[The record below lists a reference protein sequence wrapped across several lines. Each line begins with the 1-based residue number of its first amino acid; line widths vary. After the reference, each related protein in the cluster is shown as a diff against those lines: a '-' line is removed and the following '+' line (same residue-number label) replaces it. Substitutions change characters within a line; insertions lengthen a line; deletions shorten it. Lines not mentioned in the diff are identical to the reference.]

1 MTNNITVKRN
11 IQSMIDNDKKKFF
24 IKVPTNIIEDIN
36 LGEER
41 VAVYCYLYS
50 NVGINNRLLLSLP
63 DLFDFLNYKWDS
75 NVYRKNIWNKN
86 PIKLILD
93 KFRDIG
99 FIEYL
104 TDNNE
109 LICSSTRFTEIRF
122 YKDHITECNEDYFQ
136 TNQFAKIYFDE
147 LESIMSKENCEYT
160 ESVNAKTGEPIMVSH
175 TVINLSELLLVF
187 SWLRIKIHINNEKDS
202 FGEKRAEALSCYL
215 KDIANAVEIDKD
227 DISTIIALL
236 VKLGLIYC
244 NYGDYTIM
252 NFDGIKRPKQVE
264 HIITYTY
271 KRVEGETIYSG
282 KNYYLSQVEKK
293 KSELRKIKSKKS
305 KS

>member
-1 MTNNITVKRN
+1 MANIINMKN
-11 IQSMIDNDKKKFF
+11 KIQILIDNNKKKYF
-24 IKVPTNIIEDIN
+24 IKVPTSIIEDTSMS
-36 LGEER
+36 GER

-63 DLFDFLNYKWDS
+63 DLFDFLNIKWDN
-75 NVYRKNIWNKN
+75 NVYKKNRWNKN

-99 FIEYL
+99 LIEYQ
-104 TDNNE
+104 TDDNE
-109 LICSSTRFTEIRF
+109 LICSSTKFTEIRF
-122 YKDHITECNEDYFQ
+122 YKDYTECNDDYFE
-136 TNQFAKIYFDE
+136 TKQFAKIYLDE
-147 LESIMSKENCEYT
+147 LEIIMSKKNNDYA
-160 ESVNAKTGEPIMVSH
+160 ESINAKTGETIMESH
-175 TVINLSELLLVF
+175 TIINLSELLLVF
-187 SWLRIKIHINNEKDS
+187 SWLRTKIHINNEKDS

-264 HIITYTY
+264 HIITNTY
-271 KRVEGETIYSG
+271 KRVEDKMIYSG